1 MKNFALNTN
10 ITFGTSLF
18 GTDISYSIQS
28 VNLPG
33 LTVGT
38 VDLPN
43 RYEVLVGKVASRNMD
58 YNDLTMTVI
67 CDENL
72 TNWYKLIEIILSHKG
87 INSKNDAWLKIT
99 DNNGRKVLEM
109 SINNIIIT
117 SIGDLA
123 YDMTSEN
130 TELVFE
136 LTIKYDYY
144 SFDSGASLSDEHS
157 NIEPA
162 NGTDLTE
169 SHIS

>member
-18 GTDISYSIQS
+18 GTEISYTIQA

-38 VDLPN
+38 VDIPS
-43 RYEVLVGKVASRNMD
+43 RQEVLVGKIASRNLE

-67 CDENL
+67 CDEQL
-72 TNWYKLIEIILSHKG
+72 TNWYKLIETILANKG
-87 INSKNDAWLKIT
+87 INSKADGWLTIT

-109 SINNIIIT
+109 SLKNIVVT
-117 SIGDLA
+117 SIGDLS

-130 TELVFE
+130 TELTFD

-144 SFDSGASLSDEHS
+144 SFDTGASLSDLNS
-157 NIEPA
+157 NVKPA
-162 NGTDLTE
+162 TGEELT
-169 SHIS
+169 ISRIT